1 MDVNEIRLGHSGEY
15 VLKLLVRVT
24 LEFTYL
30 FGEKAQIGLLLRY
43 LRREYA
49 CRIFSKVA
57 MKSLKNEIKG
67 VNVHKF
73 FIRCGQLLVYMK
85 SYQNVSGNLFKHI
98 FQLQVN
104 LLISITLNESTS
116 KKSNKK
122 WSPKRIASWSIWS
135 FSNLFHCQH
144 AHAKLERITTSDNSL
159 KLSAKKVID

>member
-30 FGEKAQIGLLLRY
+30 FGEKAHRGLLLQY

-57 MKSLKNEIKG
+57 MKSLKKEIKR

-73 FIRCGQLLVYMK
+73 FHKLRTTLSIHEIIPKCKWQLIQTY
-85 SYQNVSGNLFKHI
+85 I
-98 FQLQVN
+98 
-104 LLISITLNESTS
+104 STS
-116 KKSNKK
+116 SKPS
-122 WSPKRIASWSIWS
+122 
-135 FSNLFHCQH
+135 H
-144 AHAKLERITTSDNSL
+144 
-159 KLSAKKVID
+159 